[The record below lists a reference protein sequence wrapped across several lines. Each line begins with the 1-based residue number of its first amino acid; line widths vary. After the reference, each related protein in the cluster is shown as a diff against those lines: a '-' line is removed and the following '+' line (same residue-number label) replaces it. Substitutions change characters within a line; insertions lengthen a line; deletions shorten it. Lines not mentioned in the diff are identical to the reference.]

1 MQSSKSVWLGAV
13 TLAAVL
19 TAACSTGGETPAAA
33 ATGGR
38 GATGGGPAIPVSTAV
53 VTQQAVPLTI
63 SVIGT
68 SEAFHTVAMRA
79 QTTGELTAVHFKEGD
94 DVKQGQLLFELDR
107 RPLEAAL
114 QQTQANLARDT
125 AQAANARASADRY
138 QDLQARGISTREQ
151 SDQARTAAEAL
162 AATVQA
168 DRAAVENA
176 QVQLQY
182 ATITSP
188 ISGRTGA
195 LMVHEG
201 NLVRAND
208 TTPLV
213 VINQISPIYVSFGI
227 PESKLPDLKRYL
239 AAGTV
244 HVDAT
249 APNETVA
256 SHGRI
261 TFIDNAVDPT
271 TGQIKIKAT
280 FPNAD
285 HRLWPGQFANVDVT
299 LKTDANAIVVPT
311 SAVENGQTGNYV
323 FVVTPQKTAE
333 IRNITLDRQVGDI
346 SVVKDGLKPGDT
358 VVTDGQIRLVGGSKV
373 SIKSGP
379 GAQGAS
385 KVVP

>member
-1 MQSSKSVWLGAV
+1 M

-213 VINQISPIYVSFGI
+213 IINQISPIYVSFGI
-227 PESKLPDLKRYL
+227 PESELPDLKRYL

-249 APNETVA
+249 APNETAA